1 MNQEKDPRIEPS
13 VPEREAPEENAPAQ
27 AAGTPES
34 PAEAENAPAAQGAP
48 EAGTQEPAAEEKAPE
63 EDASPEEEPEEKKGG
78 AKKKGN
84 GEKKDRPSYFQSSR
98 FRHGSVATAFSVG
111 FIAVVVLLNVLVGIL
126 GDRFPSI
133 NLDLTKAGSNT
144 LSEESLKVVDGVKI
158 PTNVY
163 VLATQQQVA
172 GDQLYS
178 DQGIK
183 YSQVGSLLAKVAE
196 RNPQIKVEYLDL
208 DKNPTFAAEYKSDSL
223 TVGDVVVKT
232 DKRYRVLT
240 YTDLFNI
247 QYSSDY
253 TSQQVYSNVEGS
265 LDSALTA
272 VVSDKLP
279 VVAFDNGHSEQQD
292 MSAYEKVLQ
301 SNSFETKDFNLL
313 TDAIPENT
321 QMIVLGCPTR
331 DYTDD
336 EIKKLSDFLSSQ
348 SLAADRSLMVTFSP
362 SQADLPKLSGFLQ
375 EWGIQVPEAVVA
387 ESDQSKYLGD
397 NPANIL
403 SNIQSDLTLRQTSGG
418 AAYDYG
424 YFVTPQARPI
434 NLTFDTKGTRQT
446 YSLAKSSDTCFVV
459 DSSTKSTDNLPKAAS
474 NTAALSQD
482 TIASGD
488 KSYKANVIA
497 VGSSLLFSDGIV
509 NSGTFGNGTYTVD
522 LAKYAT
528 GTADSSLNVNITAKP
543 LNASDI
549 TMTSEVSTFFGLGV
563 FVFLLP
569 LLVAVFGITV
579 FYKRR
584 HL

>member
-1 MNQEKDPRIEPS
+1 MKKMNQEKDPRIEPS
-13 VPEREAPEENAPAQ
+13 VPEQEAPAENTPAQ
-27 AAGTPES
+27 EAKDSAERKSAAEAGTP
-34 PAEAENAPAAQGAP
+34 
-48 EAGTQEPAAEEKAPE
+48 EPAAEEKAPE
-63 EDASPEEEPEEKKGG
+63 QAASPEEEPEEKSR
-78 AKKKGN
+78 AKQKKN
-84 GEKKDRPSYFQSSR
+84 GEKKDRTSYFKTSR
-98 FRHGSVATAFSVG
+98 FRHGSVSTAFSVG

-133 NLDLTKAGSNT
+133 NLDLTKTGSNT
-144 LSEESLKVVDGVKI
+144 LSEESLKVVDSVKI
-158 PTNVY
+158 PTEVY
-163 VLATQQQVA
+163 VLATQQQVQ

-178 DQGIK
+178 DQGIR
-183 YSQVGSLLAKVAE
+183 YSQVGSLLAKIAE
-196 RNPQIKVEYLDL
+196 RNSKITVQYLDL
-208 DKNPTFAAEYKSDSL
+208 DKSPTFAAEYKNDNL
-223 TVGDVVVKT
+223 AVGDVVVKT

-265 LDSALTA
+265 LASALTA

-279 VVAFDNGHSEQQD
+279 VAAFDNGHAEQQD
-292 MSAYEKVLQ
+292 MTAYQALLK

-313 TDAIPENT
+313 TDAIPDGT

-348 SLAADRSLMVTFSP
+348 SLAADRSLMITFSP
-362 SQADLPKLSGFLQ
+362 SQADLPKLSAFLQ

-387 ESDQSKYLGD
+387 ESDQSKYLAD
-397 NPANIL
+397 NPTNIL
-403 SNIQSDLTLRQTSGG
+403 SNIQSDPALRETGDG
-418 AAYDYG
+418 APYDYG
-424 YFVTPQARPI
+424 YFVTPQSRPI

-446 YSLAKSSDTCFVV
+446 YALAKSSDTCFVV
-459 DSSTKSTDNLPKAAS
+459 DNNTKSTDNLPKAAS

-482 TIASGD
+482 TVSAGG
-488 KSYKANVIA
+488 KTYKANVIA
-497 VGSSLLFSDGIV
+497 IGSSLLFSDGIV
-509 NSGTFGNGTYTVD
+509 NVGTFGNGTYTVD

-528 GTADSSLNVNITAKP
+528 GTADSSLNVNIAAKP
-543 LNASDI
+543 LYASDI
-549 TMTSEVSTFFGLGV
+549 TMTSEVSTFFGIGV
-563 FVFLLP
+563 FIFLLP
-569 LLVAVFGITV
+569 LLVAVFGIVV

>member
-1 MNQEKDPRIEPS
+1 MNQEKDPRIEES
-13 VPEREAPEENAPAQ
+13 GQEQEAPAGNTPAAQEVPDSAAAPESAQ
-27 AAGTPES
+27 AAQAETPE
-34 PAEAENAPAAQGAP
+34 AES
-48 EAGTQEPAAEEKAPE
+48 PAAEEETPGGE
-63 EDASPEEEPEEKKGG
+63 ASPAEEPEEKKDGEKKKKGG
-78 AKKKGN
+78 AKK
-84 GEKKDRPSYFQSSR
+84 DRASYFQSSR
-98 FRHGSVATAFSVG
+98 FRHGSVATAFSAG
-111 FIAVVVLLNVLVGIL
+111 FVAVVALLNILVGIL

-144 LSEESLKVVDGVKI
+144 LSEESLKVVDSVEI
-158 PTNVY
+158 PTEVY
-163 VLATQQQVA
+163 VLATQEQVQ

-178 DQGIK
+178 DQGIR
-183 YSQVGSLLAKVAE
+183 YSQVGTLLAKIAE
-196 RNPQIKVEYLDL
+196 RNSRIKVEYLDL
-208 DKNPTFAAEYKSDSL
+208 DKNPTFAADYKNDNL
-223 TVGDVVVKT
+223 TTGDVVVKT
-232 DKRYRVLT
+232 DKRYRVLA

-403 SNIQSDLTLRQTSGG
+403 SYVQSSLTLRQTSDGIP
-418 AAYDYG
+418 YDYG

-434 NLTFDTKGTRQT
+434 DLTFDTKGTRQT
-446 YSLAKSSDTCFVV
+446 YALTKSSDSCFVV
-459 DSSTKSTDNLPKAAS
+459 DNDTKSTDDLPKAAS

-482 TIASGD
+482 TVTSGD
-488 KSYKANVIA
+488 KTYKANVIA
-497 VGSSLLFSDGIV
+497 MGSSALFMDGIV
-509 NSGTFGNGTYTVD
+509 NSDAFGNGTYTVD

-549 TMTSEVSTFFGLGV
+549 TMTSQLSTFFGVGV
-563 FVFLLP
+563 FIFLIP
-569 LLVAVFGITV
+569 LLVAVFGIVV